1 MLNTAAKGVVINNAI
16 DDALITQ
23 VDFVLPVPQLSVL
36 VFLLTILLSALALI
50 YVKDF
55 GRCLNIEY
63 EDLQQTAQHLTVDRD
78 RLMLEE
84 SAWANSI
91 RVQEIAKQQLGMK
104 LPEPKDVVLMEF

>member
-1 MLNTAAKGVVINNAI
+1 MLNTAIKGVVIDNAI
-16 DDALITQ
+16 IKP

-36 VFLLTILLSALALI
+36 VLLLSILLSALALI
-50 YVKDF
+50 YVKDL
-55 GRCLNIEY
+55 GRCLYIQY
-63 EDLQQTAQHLTVDRD
+63 GDLQQTAQRLTVDRD

-104 LPEPKDVVLMEF
+104 FPETKDVVLLEF